1 MIIRS
6 EFIEYVKRVENGGK
20 TGYESGVWI
29 PHPSPEGGN
38 DTIGYGHKLRN
49 DEEWM
54 KGGVS
59 DEEIEKLLFN
69 DVDRSAKIANKVI
82 DEYGSDDFENLPQ
95 MYKEIFTD
103 FVFNLGGNGL
113 RKFPK
118 FVEATI
124 TNDTETMK
132 QEYKRYYRTGSGELR
147 ELEQRNS
154 EFYNMFLA

>member
-54 KGGVS
+54 EGGVS
-59 DEEIEKLLFN
+59 DEEIEKT
-69 DVDRSAKIANKVI
+69 R
-82 DEYGSDDFENLPQ
+82 
-95 MYKEIFTD
+95 KEL
-103 FVFNLGGNGL
+103 V
-113 RKFPK
+113 
-118 FVEATI
+118 
-124 TNDTETMK
+124 
-132 QEYKRYYRTGSGELR
+132 
-147 ELEQRNS
+147 
-154 EFYNMFLA
+154 